1 MPGKGPVITMA
12 VLTLKSQEMTTF
24 PAFLREFASYKSV
37 IEGCTEKT
45 VCEYLSD
52 LRTFFRYLE
61 AKAKGLP
68 TEGDS
73 FMEIDIS
80 HFTVDDVRAITGSDV
95 LEFMLYAGQNR
106 GNGWSA
112 KSRKLSTLKVFF
124 KYMHLHKHLI
134 DKNPTED
141 IGAPRRHT
149 TLPKYLTLEE
159 SIMLLEAVKSDTESK
174 TTVRDFAI
182 VTLFLNCGM
191 RLSELVGID
200 LTDIDRDL
208 RSLRVLG
215 KGNKER
221 VIYLNEACRRALVEY
236 IAERQKDDTSII
248 KTMALFLSSRKTRIS
263 AKTVQWMVYK
273 YLDAAGLGGRGLSV
287 HKLRHTAATLMYQS
301 GEVDVR
307 VLKDILGHAQLNT
320 TQIYTHVSDENMEH
334 AVAVNPL
341 ARVKVNKKRKPSE
354 EEDD

>member
-1 MPGKGPVITMA
+1 MA
-12 VLTLKSQEMTTF
+12 VLTLKSQEMNSF
-24 PAFLREFASYKSV
+24 PSFLREFASYKSV

-61 AKAKGLP
+61 ARKSGTSLEGEEF
-68 TEGDS
+68 TET
-73 FMEIDIS
+73 DIS
-80 HFTVDDVRAITGSDV
+80 RVTVDDVRAITGSDV
-95 LEFMLYAGQNR
+95 YEFMLYAGENR

-124 KYMHLHKHLI
+124 KYMHIHKRLI
-134 DKNPTED
+134 EKDPTED

-149 TLPKYLTLEE
+149 SLPKFLTLEE
-159 SIMLLEAVKSDTESK
+159 SVMLLEAVKNDTESK

-200 LTDIDRDL
+200 LTDIDRDM
-208 RSLRVLG
+208 RSLRVIG

-221 VIYLNEACRRALVEY
+221 VIYLNDACRKALVEY
-236 IAERQKDDTSII
+236 IADRQKDETSAV
-248 KTMALFLSSRKTRIS
+248 KTMALFLSARKARIS
-263 AKTVQWMVYK
+263 VKTVQWMVYK

-320 TQIYTHVSDENMEH
+320 TQIYTHVSDENMEN
-334 AVAVNPL
+334 AVAANPL
-341 ARVKVNKKRKPSE
+341 ARVTVKKRKKPT
-354 EEDD
+354 EDED